1 MRRLFLI
8 GSTVFLV
15 IACVVTVPAF
25 VLAAVPPSYTSYGYA
40 TGVHTIAGSDAF
52 PNFEHGAVNNHYP
65 LAEVQQDASPSSTAV
80 ATYTDSGP
88 LAATGGS
95 AYNQGIS
102 NRDKPAPP
110 HDCHEPHNQ
119 GPYARPALPGRPPHN
134 HIATCHR
141 QET

>member
-8 GSTVFLV
+8 GNTVFLV

-40 TGVHTIAGSDAF
+40 TGVHTVAGSDAF

-95 AYNQGIS
+95 AYNQGCTTCA
-102 NRDKPAPP
+102 KPRPPQLLPNPTNHVPHPPPAHPTAPP
-110 HDCHEPHNQ
+110 HTH
-119 GPYARPALPGRPPHN
+119 L
-134 HIATCHR
+134 
-141 QET
+141 